1 MNKPTGVLKSPS
13 FLFTV
18 RPFFPIEHLKLK
30 SSNLSVSL
38 FFNIIILFLEIM
50 TNIKIILYEC
60 LDIYKIL
67 DELSESLKFT
77 IELAANEKELE
88 SLIQSS
94 EAYLIVSKRK
104 QKNFDNQIILDD
116 LPKKINKIIE
126 IINLRIL
133 KENFSIK
140 SNVQVGKYLL
150 NLNSREIF
158 LKNEK
163 IKLTEQEVKILFYLK
178 EAKTEMKVEKL
189 QLDIWGYNPDMDTHT
204 VETHIHRLRKKM
216 KDQFN
221 DKNFIISSKNGYLI
235 N

>member
-1 MNKPTGVLKSPS
+1 
-13 FLFTV
+13 
-18 RPFFPIEHLKLK
+18 
-30 SSNLSVSL
+30 
-38 FFNIIILFLEIM
+38 M

-88 SLIQSS
+88 SLIQNS